1 MKKMLSVFFSLLLC
15 IDVFASSITV
25 YYADEIP
32 TPSEPPE
39 TFPIPP
45 DPGDIII
52 EPYVDEGDGDNF

>member
-32 TPSEPPE
+32 IPSEPPE

-45 DPGDIII
+45 DPD
-52 EPYVDEGDGDNF
+52 EDTLDPYVARGEDDDF